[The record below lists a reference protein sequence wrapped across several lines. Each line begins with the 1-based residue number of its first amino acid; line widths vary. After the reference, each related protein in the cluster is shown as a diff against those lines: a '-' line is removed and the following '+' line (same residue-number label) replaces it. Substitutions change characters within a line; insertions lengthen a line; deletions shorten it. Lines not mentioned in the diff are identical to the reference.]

1 MFNTR
6 FLSERVLDTLKITV
20 GLKQCE
26 RAIALTMVNPPP
38 TVLALDYDGVLC
50 DGMKE
55 YFQTAWRA
63 YCHLW
68 QLTDPVP
75 PIGLAEQFYRVR
87 PLIATGWEMPL
98 LLRALLT
105 GYSETEMAQDWD
117 QLAQQLLLQ
126 EGLSAAILAAEVDG
140 IRDHWIASD
149 PTSWLAEQYLYPG
162 VAGQLTLWLNSIQVV
177 IISTKEGRFIQQ
189 LLQQHEI
196 DLTNLRIFGKEVKQP
211 KHQILRQ
218 LKAEQPDSAVFWF
231 VEDRLKTLQVVEQLP
246 DLEDVQLF
254 LATWGYNTAA
264 ERAAIAEDSRI
275 RQISLE
281 QFCRDFAEW

>member
-1 MFNTR
+1 
-6 FLSERVLDTLKITV
+6 
-20 GLKQCE
+20 
-26 RAIALTMVNPPP
+26 MVNHQP

-63 YCHLW
+63 YCNLW
-68 QLTDPVP
+68 QLSDPTP

-98 LLRALLT
+98 LIRALLT
-105 GYSETEMAQDWD
+105 GYGEIEMAQDWD
-117 QLAQQLLLQ
+117 TLAQQLLQQ
-126 EGLSAAILAAEVDG
+126 EGLAAATLAAEVDG
-140 IRDHWIASD
+140 IRDRWIATD
-149 PTSWLAEQYLYPG
+149 PGSWLAEQYLYPG
-162 VAGQLTLWLNSIQVV
+162 IAERIPIWLNSVQVV

-189 LLQQHEI
+189 LLQQHNI

-218 LKAEQPDSAVFWF
+218 LKAEQDESAVFWF
-231 VEDRLKTLQVVEQLP
+231 VEDRLKTLQVVEELP
-246 DLEDVQLF
+246 DLQDVQLF

-264 ERAAIAEDSRI
+264 ERASVANDPKIH
-275 RQISLE
+275 QVSLE
-281 QFCRDFAEW
+281 QFCQGFSAWC